1 MSSMVRKIKI
11 EGMHC
16 SSCSMN
22 IDFDLEELDGVN
34 KVNTSYAKQ
43 ESEVEYDEEKLTI
56 QEIVKQIEKTG
67 YKALLV
73 TEDKKH
79 E

>member
-1 MSSMVRKIKI
+1 
-11 EGMHC
+11 MHC
-16 SSCSMN
+16 SSCAMN
-22 IDFDLEELDGVN
+22 IDFDLEELDGVKN
-34 KVNTSYAKQ
+34 INTSYAKQ

-73 TEDKKH
+73 TKDKKYKK
-79 E
+79 EIEPART